1 MARGLKAIEIR
12 SFNNFSE
19 AFQALR
25 AGQVDGTTAID
36 GVAMFMQSRGD
47 FTRAISGLCAG
58 GVPLLGARPITDAVI
73 SVMNEMKKDG
83 FYQALFEKYGVLQVP
98 SDTFA
103 VKGTG
108 PNAVRTRRR
117 TGKLAAHLPV
127 NRGSR
132 FSMKA

>member
-1 MARGLKAIEIR
+1 
-12 SFNNFSE
+12 
-19 AFQALR
+19 
-25 AGQVDGTTAID
+25 
-36 GVAMFMQSRGD
+36 
-47 FTRAISGLCAG
+47 
-58 GVPLLGARPITDAVI
+58 
-73 SVMNEMKKDG
+73 MNEMKKDG

-108 PNAVRTRRR
+108 PNASFGRTRR